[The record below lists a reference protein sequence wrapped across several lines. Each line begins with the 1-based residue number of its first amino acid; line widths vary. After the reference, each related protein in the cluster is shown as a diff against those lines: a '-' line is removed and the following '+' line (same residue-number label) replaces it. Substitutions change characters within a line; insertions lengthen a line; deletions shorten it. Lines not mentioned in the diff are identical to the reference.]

1 MYAYT
6 QDARIIKYNTI
17 ENVFKSTSVVC
28 YKISYEQLIK
38 ITSSTRS
45 RTFSHK
51 YDLARFFLL
60 ILQHAQ
66 RIAFFIDVV

>member
-1 MYAYT
+1 MF
-6 QDARIIKYNTI
+6 RIEYNTI

-51 YDLARFFLL
+51 YDLARF
-60 ILQHAQ
+60 I
-66 RIAFFIDVV
+66 FIDPTTRTTYRILY